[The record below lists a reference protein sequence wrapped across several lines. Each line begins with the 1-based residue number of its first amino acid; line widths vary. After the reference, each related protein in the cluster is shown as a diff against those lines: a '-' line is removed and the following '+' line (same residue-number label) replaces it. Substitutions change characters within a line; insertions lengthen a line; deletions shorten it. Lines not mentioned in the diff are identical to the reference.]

1 MLADLGLSAGSGFG
15 FTLNPKI
22 PNPLNPLGEFDG
34 QLPSDSRW
42 LGFVAKVK
50 ALSQRSSQTSCNCDL
65 GQVNAVEEG
74 QDCKRGP
81 LGDSLGGDLAAAAS
95 EGLQASSKDPI
106 P

>member
-50 ALSQRSSQTSCNCDL
+50 ALSQRSCNCDWGKL
-65 GQVNAVEEG
+65 MQSRKV
-74 QDCKRGP
+74 RI
-81 LGDSLGGDLAAAAS
+81 AS
-95 EGLQASSKDPI
+95 EGLLETLWAAISPPQHPRDSRPQVKIRSHEV
-106 P
+106 